1 MKQERIDPDWAW
13 TKKYGIS
20 PGVKVG
26 DTVYLSGNSAF
37 DNDGNIVGEGDVY
50 AQSKKTF
57 ENIAEALASVGSSM
71 RDIVKITTY
80 LTDISS
86 YPEFAKAGE
95 GGARFE
101 TYGQYLLPNGLG
113 GYAAGSY
120 TRYTID
126 DAETTCYKLGRGR

>member
-1 MKQERIDPDWAW
+1 MKQERIDPGWAW

-86 YPEFAKAGE
+86 YPEFSKARREAFPDGVPASTAVSSPE
-95 GGARFE
+95 LVIPTMLVEIEAI
-101 TYGQYLLPNGLG
+101 
-113 GYAAGSY
+113 AVIGSGP
-120 TRYTID
+120 D
-126 DAETTCYKLGRGR
+126 